1 MKNASFSP
9 QFTLAIAAASLVEVK
24 NGKGF
29 TSKVIKTEKF
39 KYNNVDIIHRTSE
52 SAGSEIFDQIKVL
65 HVFNRFNN
73 LKTSQF
79 QSPTLLVFAFS

>member
-9 QFTLAIAAASLVEVK
+9 QFTAAILVEFK

-29 TSKVIKTEKF
+29 TFKVIKTEKF

-52 SAGSEIFDQIKVL
+52 SAGSEIFDQIKAL
-65 HVFNRFNN
+65 HVFNR
-73 LKTSQF
+73 LII
-79 QSPTLLVFAFS
+79 